1 MPTFPHPTPHPE
13 NFRGAFAIPNI
24 KSVKGKSPRTELKVQ
39 PSWPLHRS
47 PFPIWNYVAA
57 LNHSNVLYLTILEG
71 SLGGNYH
78 LQFMDE
84 AWEPYRASYGEPCIL
99 TSWNLSS
106 KQLSWQDLNPC
117 ANHWESPG
125 KPLHRHSRIG
135 VGQLHSQSSQ
145 EWEITVTSLIWPE
158 LPVDKVENSARH
170 SNFLGLC
177 SDNCSP
183 SFPLRKTPIMK
194 CSSLP
199 FCCLL
204 SVLCS
209 LPKPPSWS
217 DCSLC
222 LRLDS
227 RHLSP
232 FTAGQRNHLTH
243 DRLWGKPLYPQISHF
258 KELMFP
264 KGRVVLCVYWL
275 VKSLVTW
282 WELFDCN
289 VSLCTRSDKSGQQ
302 LC

>member
-1 MPTFPHPTPHPE
+1 
-13 NFRGAFAIPNI
+13 
-24 KSVKGKSPRTELKVQ
+24 
-39 PSWPLHRS
+39 
-47 PFPIWNYVAA
+47 
-57 LNHSNVLYLTILEG
+57 
-71 SLGGNYH
+71 
-78 LQFMDE
+78 MDE
-84 AWEPYRASYGEPCIL
+84 AWEPYRASFGEPCIL

-125 KPLHRHSRIG
+125 KPLHRHSGIG

-183 SFPLRKTPIMK
+183 SVPLRKTPVMK

-217 DCSLC
+217 DCSLS

-232 FTAGQRNHLTH
+232 FTAGQRNHLI
-243 DRLWGKPLYPQISHF
+243 RWQVVGKA
-258 KELMFP
+258 
-264 KGRVVLCVYWL
+264 L
-275 VKSLVTW
+275 VPPNLSL
-282 WELFDCN
+282 
-289 VSLCTRSDKSGQQ
+289 
-302 LC
+302 